1 MRLIFVSIIIMGIFA
16 CMQKKNVIR
25 PSYSLL
31 NKIDSNNFSF
41 DCIDS
46 LLTGKTVVF
55 LGGGVHS
62 MNEGNLRLDLIKY
75 LHQKH
80 GFNLVLHEAPF
91 LAEINIS
98 NSLKNAKG
106 YQINLYDTISKYL
119 DDRIDEYE
127 YSLFEYVYQN
137 KQLKEEIEL
146 LGLDIHSSY
155 RYARLGSIDFIN
167 MHLKV
172 PLTNEYFK
180 KHFYYLTQTYT
191 REPEKKNFM
200 HFFENLLNNKEA
212 FLNDSVWNLSRQ
224 AFILIKAK
232 DYYMEQFFF
241 HRNNK
246 LLHKDPSTYYR
257 YRDSIMALNFAYY
270 RQLFPDRKMIVL
282 TSTYHVTKGTN
293 NYEDLSKVTFGKGV
307 KTMGQH
313 IVEQGEKVLSLIT
326 IVNRGEVDPNRFK
339 LVTGKYYTPRRQRK
353 SLEYNL
359 NKRNVDYSFIDFHK
373 MATQGDSVFTMYP
386 FYIQPINANWS
397 KYYDGAFFIKYVG
410 PSKIIELYNDKKY

>member
-1 MRLIFVSIIIMGIFA
+1 MRLLFFVIMTTGISA
-16 CMQKKNVIR
+16 CKQNLNVTQ
-25 PSYSLL
+25 SNYTLL
-31 NKIDSNNFSF
+31 NKIDSNSFSF
-41 DCIDS
+41 ECIDS
-46 LLTGKTVVF
+46 MLIGKTVVF
-55 LGGGVHS
+55 LGGGLHH
-62 MNEGNLRLDLIKY
+62 MKEGDLRVDLIKY

-119 DDRIDEYE
+119 DERIDEYE

-137 KQLKEEIEL
+137 KQMKEEIEL

-155 RYARLGSIDFIN
+155 RYARLSLIDFIN
-167 MHLKV
+167 MHLKEA
-172 PLTNEYFK
+172 LINEYFK
-180 KHFYYLTQTYT
+180 NHFYYLTQTYT
-191 REPEKKNFM
+191 REPEKKNFFQ
-200 HFFENLLNNKEA
+200 FFENLLNNNEA

-232 DYYMEQFFF
+232 DYYTEQFFLQ
-241 HRNNK
+241 RNNK

-257 YRDSIMALNFAYY
+257 YRDSIMALNFAYF
-270 RQLFPDRKMIVL
+270 RKLFPDRKVIVL
-282 TSTYHVTKGTN
+282 TSTYHVTRGKN

-326 IVNRGEVDPNRFK
+326 IVNRGEVDPDRFK
-339 LVTGKYYTPRRQRK
+339 LVTGKHYTPRRKRK
-353 SLEYNL
+353 SLEYSL
-359 NKRNVDYSFIDFHK
+359 NKKNVEYAFIDFHK
-373 MATQGDSVFTMYP
+373 MAAEGDSVFTMYP
-386 FYIQPINANWS
+386 FYIQPIKANWS

-410 PSKIIELYNDKKY
+410 PSKIIELFNDKKY